1 MIKKR
6 LQRLRGKSV
15 RDLWQDRETRRIFGL
30 LLAGKM
36 IGILTLLGAI
46 KGVSWYFGSAAGATP
61 LQTPAAQ
68 TDSFVS
74 PINTIWVLVTAFLVF
89 FMQAGFMALEAGFAR
104 SRESVN
110 VLLECVFD
118 TCLCGLLYWAVGFA
132 FQFGLGNGFIGH
144 SYFFLNGA
152 PDTYTYGGLLDTQ
165 VAFLAFFLFQFAFAD
180 TASTVTSGAMVGRTS
195 FKGDILYSMA
205 VSGLIYPIFAHWV
218 WGPQGWLGNTMGW
231 FSGFVG
237 DGIFFRD
244 FAGSTVVHTVGGT
257 IALAGA
263 FVLGP
268 RLGRKFKRDGGG
280 PLPPHDLVMATIGAT
295 ILWFG
300 WYGFNPGSTLS
311 GMDFVGIGR
320 VAANTTLAACAGGMV
335 AVLFVYPRSKKWD
348 LGMSLNGFLGGLV
361 AITCPCYWVSPG
373 GAIWIGAIAGIV
385 VPLGVD
391 LLEYLRIDDPIGA
404 VAVHMFSGIWGTL
417 SLGLFATGQF
427 GLPTPTGADNETFT
441 INGLFYGGGAD
452 QLKAQFVGSITC
464 VVVVGAV
471 SLILFKIIRA
481 IPGSWNLRIDKDGEL
496 EGMDIHEHGS
506 PAYHMEFGQGMTYT
520 TLGAGTFGKGADS
533 EKVPAS
539 EGERV

>member
-74 PINTIWVLVTAFLVF
+74 PINTMWVLVTAFLVF

-237 DGIFFRD
+237 DGVFFRD
-244 FAGSTVVHTVGGT
+244 FAGSTVVHTVGG
-257 IALAGA
+257 A
-263 FVLGP
+263 
-268 RLGRKFKRDGGG
+268 
-280 PLPPHDLVMATIGAT
+280 
-295 ILWFG
+295 
-300 WYGFNPGSTLS
+300 
-311 GMDFVGIGR
+311 
-320 VAANTTLAACAGGMV
+320 
-335 AVLFVYPRSKKWD
+335 
-348 LGMSLNGFLGGLV
+348 
-361 AITCPCYWVSPG
+361 
-373 GAIWIGAIAGIV
+373 
-385 VPLGVD
+385 
-391 LLEYLRIDDPIGA
+391 
-404 VAVHMFSGIWGTL
+404 
-417 SLGLFATGQF
+417 
-427 GLPTPTGADNETFT
+427 
-441 INGLFYGGGAD
+441 
-452 QLKAQFVGSITC
+452 
-464 VVVVGAV
+464 
-471 SLILFKIIRA
+471 
-481 IPGSWNLRIDKDGEL
+481 
-496 EGMDIHEHGS
+496 
-506 PAYHMEFGQGMTYT
+506 
-520 TLGAGTFGKGADS
+520 
-533 EKVPAS
+533 
-539 EGERV
+539 

>member
-6 LQRLRGKSV
+6 LQRLRGKNV

-36 IGILTLLGAI
+36 IGIFTLLSAV
-46 KGVSWYFGSAAGATP
+46 KGLSWYFDSAAGATP
-61 LQTPAAQ
+61 LQAPAEA
-68 TDSFVS
+68 TNSFVS
-74 PINTIWVLVTAFLVF
+74 PINTMWVLVTAFLVF

-110 VLLECVFD
+110 VLMECVFD

-144 SYFFLNGA
+144 SYFFLHGA
-152 PDTYTYGGLLDTQ
+152 PDTYTYGGLFDTQ

-180 TASTVTSGAMVGRTS
+180 TASTITSGAMVGRTS
-195 FKGDILYSMA
+195 FKGDIIYSA
-205 VSGLIYPIFAHWV
+205 CVSGLIYPIFAHWV

-237 DGIFFRD
+237 DGVFFRD
-244 FAGSTVVHTVGGT
+244 FAGSTVVHTVGGA
-257 IALAGA
+257 IALSGA
-263 FVLGP
+263 IVLGP

-280 PLPPHDLVMATIGAT
+280 PLPPHDIVMASIGAV

-348 LGMSLNGFLGGLV
+348 IGMSLNGFLGGLV

-373 GAIWIGAIAGIV
+373 GALWIGAIAGIV
-385 VPLGVD
+385 VPLVVD
-391 LLEYLRIDDPIGA
+391 LLEHLRIDDPIGA
-404 VAVHMFSGIWGTL
+404 VPVHMACGIWGTL

-441 INGLFYGGGAD
+441 INGLFYGGGVD
-452 QLKAQFVGSITC
+452 QLKAQLVGSVAC
-464 VVVVGAV
+464 VVVVMAV
-471 SLILFKIIRA
+471 SLIMFKLIAA
-481 IPGSWNLRIDKDGEL
+481 IPGQWNLRVEKDGEL
-496 EGMDIHEHGS
+496 EGLDIFEHGQ
-506 PAYHMEFGQGMTYT
+506 PAYHMEFGQGMSYT
-520 TLGAGTFGKGADS
+520 TLGGGSFSDES
-533 EKVPAS
+533 RSPA
-539 EGERV
+539 EVKEHA